1 MEETLLSI
9 AQRTGFSVSTVSRVL
24 NGGSEKYHIS
34 EATAELIREEA
45 ERCNYT
51 PSLLAR
57 GLKKQKTYT
66 IGLVVPSLSNP
77 YFADIASAIVKE
89 ARNYKYTVVVLDSTE
104 DEQIERQDITTL
116 RSRQVDAII
125 VVPCGTDPKYLEELD
140 KRIPIV
146 LVDRYFEK
154 TSLPFATTDNY
165 SGALAATRLL
175 IENGH
180 RDIACIQGVVYSMPN
195 TQRVKGFRDAM
206 AEAGLADKAMVAG
219 NNFSIENGY
228 TQAKILFQKKR
239 HPTAIFAL
247 SNTIVMGVI
256 KAAEEMGLKIPEDVS
271 VISFDDSPYLDL
283 LSPPITR
290 ISQPLNEM
298 GVLAFNLI
306 MERLKQKD
314 EQGNDIPPRLDVSQE
329 FLRPNPVLGKSI
341 KRL

>member
-34 EATAELIREEA
+34 EATAKLIREEA

-104 DEQIERQDITTL
+104 NEQIERQDITTL

-125 VVPCGTDPKYLEELD
+125 VVPCGTDPKYLEDLD
-140 KRIPIV
+140 KRIPVV

-195 TQRVKGFRDAM
+195 IQRVKGFRDAM
-206 AEAGLADKAMVAG
+206 TEAGLAGNASVSG
-219 NNFSIENGY
+219 NNFSFENGY
-228 TQAKILFQKKR
+228 TQAKILFLKKKR
-239 HPTAIFAL
+239 PTAIFAL
-247 SNTIVMGVI
+247 SNTIVMGII
-256 KAAEEMGLKIPEDVS
+256 KAAEETGIRIPEDISIV
-271 VISFDDSPYLDL
+271 SFDDSPFLDL

-298 GVLAFNLI
+298 GALAFNII
-306 MERLKQKD
+306 MERLERKGEVGD
-314 EQGNDIPPRLDVSQE
+314 ETAQLRTNAQE
-329 FLRPNPVLGKSI
+329 FLRPKMIMGKSI
-341 KRL
+341 KHL

>member
-1 MEETLLSI
+1 M
-9 AQRTGFSVSTVSRVL
+9 L

-34 EATAELIREEA
+34 EATAKLIREEA
-45 ERCNYT
+45 QRCNYT

-66 IGLVVPSLSNP
+66 VGLVVPSLSNP
-77 YFADIASAIVKE
+77 YFADIASSIVKQ
-89 ARNYKYTVVVLDSTE
+89 ARSYKYTVVVLDSME
-104 DEQIERQDITTL
+104 DEQIEKQDITTL

-125 VVPCGTDPKYLEELD
+125 VVPCGTDPHYLEDLD
-140 KRIPIV
+140 KRIPVV

-154 TSLPFATTDNY
+154 TTLPFVTTDNY

-195 TQRVKGFRDAM
+195 AQRIKGFRDAI
-206 AEAGLADKAMVAG
+206 AEAGLSDKAMVSG
-219 NNFSIENGY
+219 NNFSFENGY
-228 TQAKILFQKKR
+228 TQAKILFLKKK

-256 KAAEEMGLKIPEDVS
+256 KAAEEMGIRIPEDIS

-314 EQGNDIPPRLDVSQE
+314 EQGSNDLPCLDGAQE
-329 FLRPNPVLGKSI
+329 FLRPKTVLGKSI
-341 KRL
+341 KQL

>member
-34 EATAELIREEA
+34 DATAKLIREEA

-66 IGLVVPSLSNP
+66 IGLVIPSLSNP

-89 ARNYKYTVVVLDSTE
+89 ARSYKYTVVVLDSME
-104 DEQIERQDITTL
+104 NEQIEKQDITTL

-140 KRIPIV
+140 KRIPVV

-175 IENGH
+175 TENGH

-195 TQRVKGFRDAM
+195 LQRVKGFRDAM
-206 AEAGLADKAMVAG
+206 AEAGLAGKATVSG
-219 NNFSIENGY
+219 NNFSFDNGY
-228 TQAKILFQKKR
+228 TQARILFQKKH

-256 KAAEEMGLKIPEDVS
+256 KAAEEMCIRIPEDIS

-298 GVLAFNLI
+298 GTLAFNLI
-306 MERLKQKD
+306 MERLEQKD
-314 EQGNDIPPRLDVSQE
+314 NCERETSASRQNAQE
-329 FLRPNPVLGKSI
+329 FLRPKIILGKSI